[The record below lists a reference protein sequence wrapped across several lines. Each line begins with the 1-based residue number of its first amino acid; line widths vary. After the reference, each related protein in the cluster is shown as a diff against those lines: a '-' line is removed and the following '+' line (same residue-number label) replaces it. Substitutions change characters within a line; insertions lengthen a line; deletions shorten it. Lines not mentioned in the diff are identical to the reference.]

1 MKEVLNEIIV
11 IIVPI
16 IGTIISG
23 VITYLG
29 TKIKNNLEEK
39 HQNELIDKI
48 INSTVKYINQVYDN
62 LKNEEKLNK
71 AKEISTTRLN
81 NKGIS
86 LDEIELTILIES
98 FVGDEKW
105 LN

>member
-1 MKEVLNEIIV
+1 MKEILSEVIIV
-11 IIVPI
+11 VVPI
-16 IGTIISG
+16 IGTFISG
-23 VITYLG
+23 ILAYLG

-48 INSTVKYINQVYDN
+48 IKSTVKYINQVYDN